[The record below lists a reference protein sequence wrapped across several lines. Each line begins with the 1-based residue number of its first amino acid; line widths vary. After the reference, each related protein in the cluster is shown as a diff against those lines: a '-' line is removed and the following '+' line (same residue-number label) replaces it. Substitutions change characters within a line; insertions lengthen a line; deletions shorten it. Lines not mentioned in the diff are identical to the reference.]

1 VSLGLIIATV
11 AIIVVEA
18 GAGSSDMSAAQTSFP
33 VTAETVGF
41 WLSFAG
47 FAIAMAIFP
56 VHTWMLEAQSKASAG
71 VATILSGTTLLLG
84 AYGMMRI
91 SLVVFPT
98 AAHYYSFAITGLAVV
113 GAFWGCI
120 GALRQDELRR
130 FIGYMNVAQMSL
142 VLLAIGA
149 QTSVALVGAVLLLA
163 GQAFASAMLTL
174 VSGVNIGIWFLL
186 YRQLQPPAASS
197 GGTPGIEVMLLLCAA
212 YVFGCAFRSFLPRAD
227 VQRICLFDT
236 WLSSVV
242 VGRSVAT
249 VAEICFAAQW
259 AIILYQLGT
268 MTGADTTLN
277 AAWVIVPL
285 ILIAECFSWYA
296 VLTTHYLGNAI
307 ENSIWAIAF
316 FIVGIGLC
324 RLLPE
329 FDGEVRAVLVFT
341 IIGIASYLAFLMT
354 VDVPM
359 YLGRWRTEVGDGSRL
374 LSPLEGFRDVCTRW
388 VVNHDLAEWKDE
400 IAWMSLYFSAAVWAS
415 LALCVVYS
423 VEDYLPRHRSDV
435 TVISRSSAASTVV
448 GQQHPV
454 MARHGI

>member
-1 VSLGLIIATV
+1 
-11 AIIVVEA
+11 
-18 GAGSSDMSAAQTSFP
+18 
-33 VTAETVGF
+33 
-41 WLSFAG
+41 
-47 FAIAMAIFP
+47 
-56 VHTWMLEAQSKASAG
+56 
-71 VATILSGTTLLLG
+71 
-84 AYGMMRI
+84 
-91 SLVVFPT
+91 
-98 AAHYYSFAITGLAVV
+98 
-113 GAFWGCI
+113 
-120 GALRQDELRR
+120 
-130 FIGYMNVAQMSL
+130 MSL
-142 VLLAIGA
+142 QRRARSTSLAWSNPLA
-149 QTSVALVGAVLLLA
+149 WWWAL
-163 GQAFASAMLTL
+163 LTL

-186 YRQLQPPAASS
+186 YRELHQPPTGGS

-259 AIILYQLGT
+259 AIILHQLGT

-316 FIVGIGLC
+316 FIVGVGLC

-329 FDGEVRAVLVFT
+329 FNGEVRVAIVFT
-341 IIGIASYLAFLMT
+341 IIGIAGYLAFLMT

-359 YLGRWRTEVGDGSRL
+359 YLGRWRAEVGDGSRL

-388 VVNHDLAEWKDE
+388 VVSHDLAEWKDE

-423 VEDYLPRHRSDV
+423 VEDYLPRHRSEV
-435 TVISRSSAASTVV
+435 TVTNWSSAVV
-448 GQQHPV
+448 SQQHPV
-454 MARHGI
+454 MPRLGI